1 MGFSNPVSFTPDQI
15 RLIAYHQKKM
25 FVWFAARFIVTG
37 FLVLAVSLI
46 ARNTALPAGTESQ
59 PPLFFQLMNYL
70 IQAAYWFCSIWM
82 FYALYHL
89 SRMLQFFSKK
99 WLLWAVMAICFV
111 VGILGVLFL
120 LYAIVQSN
128 RVLRAQGIKIGLM
141 GADKASVD
149 EFIKRSTESLR

>member
-1 MGFSNPVSFTPDQI
+1 MGSSNHVSFTPDQI

-37 FLVLAVSLI
+37 FLVLVVTLI
-46 ARNTALPAGTESQ
+46 ARNTTLPAGAEAQ
-59 PPLFFQLMNYL
+59 PPLFFQLMNYV
-70 IQAAYWFCSIWM
+70 IQAAYWLCSIWM
-82 FYALYHL
+82 FHALYHL
-89 SRMLQFFSKK
+89 SSMMQFFSKK
-99 WLLWAVMAICFV
+99 WLLWTVMAICFF

-141 GADKASVD
+141 GADRASVD
-149 EFIKRSTESLR
+149 EFVKRSAEIA